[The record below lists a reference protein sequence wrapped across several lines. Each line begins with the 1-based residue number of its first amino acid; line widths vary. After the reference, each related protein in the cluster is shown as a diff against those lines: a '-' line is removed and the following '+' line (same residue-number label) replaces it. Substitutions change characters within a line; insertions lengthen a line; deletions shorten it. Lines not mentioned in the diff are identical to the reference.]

1 MIGLFTTILLIALAA
16 VGVLVLGAVR
26 RDEPSAKTAGPV
38 VALLGLVLVTLSTGV
53 YAWLGRPAGCTE
65 QRADADVG

>member
-53 YAWLGRPAGCTE
+53 YAWLGRPAGWTE
-65 QRADADVG
+65 QRR